1 MNSTCATEF
10 FILGDFYL
18 LWENRDCFKWIHHP
32 CVERYLDGVLERLW
46 LFSVTDSVDYE
57 YSIRLSLYS
66 VDLES
71 RK

>member
-10 FILGDFYL
+10 FILGDFYF
-18 LWENRDCFKWIHHP
+18 LWKNRDCLKRLHHP

-57 YSIRLSLYS
+57 
-66 VDLES
+66 
-71 RK
+71 